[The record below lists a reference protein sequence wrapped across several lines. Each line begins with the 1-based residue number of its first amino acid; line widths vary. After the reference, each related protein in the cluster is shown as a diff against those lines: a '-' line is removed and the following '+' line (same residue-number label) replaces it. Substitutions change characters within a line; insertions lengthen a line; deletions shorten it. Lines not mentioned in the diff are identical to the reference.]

1 MKPSSIALLATSR
14 IVTLSSNTM
23 SKKKNKHID
32 TMPVDLFERE
42 YRQEIEWQTE
52 VLLGDGEFKE
62 SEYDE
67 AYERAV
73 ELVAED
79 KGITLL

>member
-1 MKPSSIALLATSR
+1 MP
-14 IVTLSSNTM
+14 
-23 SKKKNKHID
+23 KKKNKHVD
-32 TMPVDLFERE
+32 TMAVDLFERE

>member
-1 MKPSSIALLATSR
+1 MLFRS
-14 IVTLSSNTM
+14 

-42 YRQEIEWQTE
+42 YRDEIEWQTE

>member
-1 MKPSSIALLATSR
+1 MA
-14 IVTLSSNTM
+14 
-23 SKKKNKHID
+23 
-32 TMPVDLFERE
+32 VDLFERE
-42 YRQEIEWQTE
+42 HRQEIEWQTE
-52 VLLGDGEFKE
+52 VLLGNGEFKE

>member
-1 MKPSSIALLATSR
+1 
-14 IVTLSSNTM
+14 M

-62 SEYDE
+62 SEYDQ
-67 AYERAV
+67 AYEQAV
-73 ELVAED
+73 EEVAMEE
-79 KGITLL
+79 GIELL

>member
-1 MKPSSIALLATSR
+1 MA
-14 IVTLSSNTM
+14 
-23 SKKKNKHID
+23 KKNKRTD
-32 TMPVDLFERE
+32 AMPVDLFERE
-42 YRQEIEWQTE
+42 HRQEIEWQTE

>member
-1 MKPSSIALLATSR
+1 MAK
-14 IVTLSSNTM
+14 N
-23 SKKKNKHID
+23 KNKHID
-32 TMPVDLFERE
+32 AMAVDLFERE
-42 YRQEIEWQTE
+42 HRQEIEWQTE
-52 VLLGDGEFKE
+52 ALLGDGEFKE

>member
-1 MKPSSIALLATSR
+1 MP
-14 IVTLSSNTM
+14 
-23 SKKKNKHID
+23 KKKNKHID
-32 TMPVDLFERE
+32 TMAVDLFERE

-62 SEYDE
+62 SRLFKESEYDE

>member
-1 MKPSSIALLATSR
+1 MRSSTVPPSTSR
-14 IVTLSSNTM
+14 IALLSSNTM

>member
-1 MKPSSIALLATSR
+1 
-14 IVTLSSNTM
+14 M
-23 SKKKNKHID
+23 SKKNKHKHND
-32 TMPVDLFERE
+32 AMPVDLFERQ

-79 KGITLL
+79 MDIALL

>member
-1 MKPSSIALLATSR
+1 MPSSIVLPSTSR
-14 IVTLSSNTM
+14 TELLSSNTM
-23 SKKKNKHID
+23 SKKKNKHVD

>member
-1 MKPSSIALLATSR
+1 
-14 IVTLSSNTM
+14 
-23 SKKKNKHID
+23 
-32 TMPVDLFERE
+32 MPVDLFERE

-52 VLLGDGEFKE
+52 VLLGDGECQE

-67 AYERAV
+67 AYERAG

>member
-1 MKPSSIALLATSR
+1 
-14 IVTLSSNTM
+14 
-23 SKKKNKHID
+23 
-32 TMPVDLFERE
+32 MPVDLFERE
-42 YRQEIEWQTE
+42 YRQEIEWQAE

>member
-1 MKPSSIALLATSR
+1 MPSSIVPPSISR
-14 IVTLSSNTM
+14 TEPLSSNIM
-23 SKKKNKHID
+23 AKKNKRND
-32 TMPVDLFERE
+32 VMPVDLFERE

>member
-1 MKPSSIALLATSR
+1 MA
-14 IVTLSSNTM
+14 
-23 SKKKNKHID
+23 KKNKQPD
-32 TMPVDLFERE
+32 AMAVDIFERQ

-67 AYERAV
+67 AYEQAV
-73 ELVAED
+73 EMVAEQE
-79 KGITLL
+79 GITLL